1 MCVLDIYKRITV
13 LLKVYTNPVTVT
25 KKKHCFDCVIL
36 SVGYYSKNRDGKNYW
51 LSGFFLFV
59 VFCLLS
65 PGKNVSTY
73 AKVSCGFKSGIQYT
87 LMHISIGASVI
98 IRLIHLFKPPLFP
111 TAPSL
116 EIDPNRCQFPWDLK
130 S

>member
-1 MCVLDIYKRITV
+1 M
-13 LLKVYTNPVTVT
+13 VTLT

-36 SVGYYSKNRDGKNYW
+36 SIRYYSKNRDGKDYW
-51 LSGFFLFV
+51 LSDFFILFV
-59 VFCLLS
+59 LLYLLS
-65 PGKNVSTY
+65 PGRNASTY
-73 AKVSCGFKSGIQYT
+73 AKVSCGFESGIQYT

-111 TAPSL
+111 TVPSL
-116 EIDPNRCQFPWDLK
+116 EIDPNRCQFPWALK